1 MKAWRF
7 VLLGFVLTV
16 TPLTQA
22 QQAGVID
29 DPDGYVNVRA
39 GKNAESPVIATVKTG
54 EPFTFEREGD
64 DEWCKVTLASGKSGW
79 MHLSRIRL
87 HFTEKDLPTR
97 EEDPAGE
104 SEIEQ
109 FARGQGFNYA
119 AGTRRAVR
127 GDAKALK
134 QFFSLAQDAD
144 GAAAESISGVPTAVY
159 HILGDEKFAKFLV
172 AQPLPYRMMVRNR
185 ILSDGLISPASLYL
199 SRHFPQTSKVLF
211 RREMVDWF
219 SPNGLYAIRKVFSD
233 EFQLSGSKVVRAEL
247 IERKSG
253 RVLCDLTPDDIGTGA
268 QREGEALWSPDSK
281 RVACLFSDLT
291 EQRGNLFS
299 TPRPAPLKKQT
310 TVYQLSGDAFAR
322 VDLPLNEAPGRKS
335 DTELERAI
343 LGHEYTEPIRWQKP
357 NVLVLEKHEYY
368 EVMKP
373 TEIDGLKFESI
384 HGLGRLHQITATLT
398 PDGKATVDWKL
409 RKDRP

>member
-79 MHLSRIRL
+79 MHVSRIRL
-87 HFTEKDLPTR
+87 HFTEKDLPSR

-159 HILGDEKFAKFLV
+159 HILGDEKFAKFRAAV
-172 AQPLPYRMMVRNR
+172 AV
-185 ILSDGLISPASLYL
+185 SD
-199 SRHFPQTSKVLF
+199 
-211 RREMVDWF
+211 D
-219 SPNGLYAIRKVFSD
+219 
-233 EFQLSGSKVVRAEL
+233 
-247 IERKSG
+247 
-253 RVLCDLTPDDIGTGA
+253 GA
-268 QREGEALWSPDSK
+268 
-281 RVACLFSDLT
+281 
-291 EQRGNLFS
+291 
-299 TPRPAPLKKQT
+299 
-310 TVYQLSGDAFAR
+310 
-322 VDLPLNEAPGRKS
+322 
-335 DTELERAI
+335 
-343 LGHEYTEPIRWQKP
+343 
-357 NVLVLEKHEYY
+357 
-368 EVMKP
+368 
-373 TEIDGLKFESI
+373 
-384 HGLGRLHQITATLT
+384 
-398 PDGKATVDWKL
+398 
-409 RKDRP
+409 